1 VKYSVIPT
9 NQFKKDMK
17 LLKKRGYDLSKIS
30 TVIKLL
36 SDGIE
41 LPERNKDHALVG
53 NYDSYR
59 ECHISPDWILIYRIK
74 NENLILS
81 LSRTGT
87 HSDLF

>member
-1 VKYSVIPT
+1 MKYSVIPT

>member
-1 VKYSVIPT
+1 
-9 NQFKKDMK
+9 MK